1 MPNTAPAVLVQG
13 TTVTIGGTAL
23 PGVFATPDMG
33 SDPERVDVTPV
44 SDTSGKKIY
53 IAGLQ
58 DVQNLNFDFYPTSSL
73 PADANNVSCSVTY
86 PNGQTHSFTA
96 DTRYFM
102 LATSPGEPLK
112 ARCSCVVTSW
122 GSGSSS
128 SSSGGGT

>member
-13 TTVTIGGTAL
+13 TTVTIGGTEL

-58 DVQNLNFDFYPTSSL
+58 DVQNLNFDFYPISSL

-122 GSGSSS
+122 GSSQ
-128 SSSGGGT
+128 SGGGGT

>member
-1 MPNTAPAVLVQG
+1 MPNTAPAILVQG
-13 TTVTIGGTAL
+13 TTVSIGSTTL

-73 PADANNVSCSVTY
+73 PADANNQSCTVTY

-96 DTRYFM
+96 DVRYFM

-122 GSGSSS
+122 GSS
-128 SSSGGGT
+128 SSSGGGGT

>member
-1 MPNTAPAVLVQG
+1 MPNTAPAILAQG
-13 TTVTIGGTAL
+13 TIVTIDGTEL

-58 DVQNLNFDFYPTSSL
+58 DVQNLNFDFYPTGTL
-73 PADANNVSCSVTY
+73 PSDVNNKSCRVQY
-86 PNGQTHSFTA
+86 PNGASHSFTA
-96 DTRYFM
+96 DVRYFM
-102 LATSPGEPLK
+102 LATAPGEPLK

-122 GSGSSS
+122 GSGGSS